1 MSEEVVETTAAK
13 AKTEYTDVK
22 MDDGRVV
29 KFAGKRQMQRS
40 VILNEEEGTVS
51 VQFDLRNGKSFTISS
66 GDLSEKV
73 ILTTIGHGISQK
85 VGDECAGVKEVDDMA
100 LAVEEMIGRLVSGE
114 WTATREASD
123 SFSGASVVIRAIC
136 EVSGKSP
143 EEVKVYLQKKID
155 SAAARG
161 EKLTRNQLYRSFRS
175 TSSPTGAVI
184 ARMEQEA
191 LEKSSKVSAKDL
203 LAELG

>member
-1 MSEEVVETTAAK
+1 MSEQVTETTAK
-13 AKTEYTDVK
+13 PKTEYEDVT
-22 MDDGRVV
+22 METGETV
-29 KFAGKRQMQRS
+29 KFPGKRQL
-40 VILNEEEGTVS
+40 VKTVTIDPEEETVA
-51 VQFDLRNGKSFTISS
+51 VRFDLRNGRVIQVSSSDISTTTL
-66 GDLSEKV
+66 LSA
-73 ILTTIGHGISQK
+73 LGHGISQK
-85 VGDECAGVKEVDDMA
+85 CGDECAGLKEVDDMA
-100 LAVEEMIGRLVSGE
+100 LAIEEMVDRLKKGE

-136 EVSGKSP
+136 EVSGKTP
-143 EEVKVYLQKKID
+143 EEVKTYLQKKID